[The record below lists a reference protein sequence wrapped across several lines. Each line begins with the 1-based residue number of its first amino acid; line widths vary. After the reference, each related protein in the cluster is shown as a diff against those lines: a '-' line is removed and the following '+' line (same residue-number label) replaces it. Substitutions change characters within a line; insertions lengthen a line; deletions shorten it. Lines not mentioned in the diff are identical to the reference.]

1 MMTRDNSYERK
12 LLVVLRDDSLVILD
26 TAGIGGIT
34 KTIECGSLELQ
45 GWLHQ
50 RKLSHMKEAHIISL
64 T

>member
-34 KTIECGSLELQ
+34 KKIRYG
-45 GWLHQ
+45 
-50 RKLSHMKEAHIISL
+50 
-64 T
+64 